1 MRARANRRMA
11 GLSGLKAARRP
22 PLPSRHTVQKGSIQM
37 SQGLRPAA
45 MRWAFSPRLSPRFAA
60 GPSTASGL
68 GLIRLRRV
76 VRKPFRA
83 DVFARRLNARV

>member
-11 GLSGLKAARRP
+11 GLSGLKAAAGRRCP
-22 PLPSRHTVQKGSIQM
+22 ADTLSKRWSIQM
-37 SQGLRPAA
+37 SQGLLPAA
-45 MRWAFSPRLSPRFAA
+45 MRWAFSPRLSPRFGARHSA
-60 GPSTASGL
+60 ASGL
-68 GLIRLRRV
+68 GLIRLQRV